1 MAGARASTQGL
12 GWLAIVR
19 IGLVQASIGAMV
31 MLTTTVLNR
40 LMVVEYALAAG
51 IPAGLVG
58 WHYAVQLCRPLWG
71 HGSDKGRSR
80 AVWIVGGIMVL
91 AVGAIMAVQSTLL
104 MSDDFTAAMILGVLA
119 YTLIGIGVGASGTS
133 ALALL
138 ASGVAPERRAA
149 AAAVTWIM
157 MVAGIVVSAITVGA
171 LLQPYSPERLFIV
184 ASGLL
189 MTCVAVTALA
199 VFRLEPR
206 GGIGAHDFAQT
217 AKAGPSPSFGEALR
231 EILHEKAARRFTV
244 FIFVSMMAFNMQDL
258 ILEPFAGLVFGMTP
272 GQSTQLGGMQSGGVL
287 AGMIV
292 AGIGGSAF
300 AGRMPVELRHWIV
313 FGCLGSALALT
324 SLSMAAIV
332 GPGWPI
338 AANVFALGFCN
349 GLFAVAAIGAMMGL
363 AGAGKKT
370 REGVR
375 MGVWGAAQAIAFGLG
390 GLIGALGVDA
400 ARRALATDGSAF
412 QLIFAI
418 EAALFVLAAILAVRA
433 TSAGAQTA
441 HQNERGLETAGEG
454 EVFA

>member
-1 MAGARASTQGL
+1 MHAPASPPQAQGL
-12 GWLAIVR
+12 GWFAIIR

-31 MLTTTVLNR
+31 MLITTVLNR
-40 LMVVEYALAAG
+40 LMVVEYALAGA

-71 HGSDKGRSR
+71 HGSDKGGSR
-80 AVWIVGGIMVL
+80 ALWIVGGIMVL
-91 AVGAIMAVQSTLL
+91 GLGAFLAVQATV
-104 MSDDFTAAMILGVLA
+104 MVEGDFTFAMLLAILA

-138 ASGVAPERRAA
+138 ASGVAPQRRAA

-171 LLQPYSPERLFIV
+171 LLQPFSPERLLAV

-189 MTCVAVTALA
+189 LTCIVITCLA
-199 VFRLEPR
+199 VFRIEPR
-206 GGIGAHDFAQT
+206 AGVTFAET
-217 AKAGPSPSFGEALR
+217 AKSDPPPSFGEALR
-231 EILHEKAARRFTV
+231 EILHEKAARRFTL

-258 ILEPFAGLVFGMTP
+258 ILEPFAGLIFGMTP
-272 GQSTQLGGMQSGGVL
+272 GESTQLGGMQSGGVL

-300 AGRMPVELRHWIV
+300 AGRLPFELRHWIV
-313 FGCLGSALALT
+313 FGCLGSALALA
-324 SLSMAAIV
+324 SLAMAAVV

-338 AANVFALGFCN
+338 AANVFVLGFCN

-363 AGAGKKT
+363 AGAGAKT

-390 GLIGALGVDA
+390 GMLGGGGLDA
-400 ARRALATDGSAF
+400 ARGALADDASAF

-418 EAALFVLAAILAVRA
+418 EGALFVLAAWLAVRA
-433 TSAGAQTA
+433 TQKGLAPARETT
-441 HQNERGLETAGEG
+441 EREA